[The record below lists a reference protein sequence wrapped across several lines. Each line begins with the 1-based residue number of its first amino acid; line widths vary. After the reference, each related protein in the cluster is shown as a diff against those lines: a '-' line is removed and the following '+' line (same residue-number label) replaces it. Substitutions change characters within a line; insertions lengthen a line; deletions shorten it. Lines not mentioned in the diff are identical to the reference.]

1 MAHMINKMAY
11 VGKTPWHGLGS
22 RLTDGE
28 SFEVWTKEAGLDF
41 EVERAAVQ
49 FMTANGLCSHE
60 SREVLYRNDNMKE
73 LGIVS
78 KGYKIVQPEEVIHFF
93 KDLSDKAG
101 FKLETAGSLQAGQ
114 RVWAMAKV
122 ADGFNVIGKDRVE
135 PYVLMTT
142 SFDGSTAT
150 VAKLTAI
157 RVVCN
162 NTLTLSLKNNEA
174 SVVRVPHNSMWDAQ
188 SAKVELGLIDE
199 SWAQY
204 EEIAKRMASCDMFAR
219 EADEILCDVL
229 KGEDAEDVRK
239 SAAYQKIMDLFYN
252 NKTIG
257 AELTEGRTVW
267 SFTNAVTE
275 YYDHVAGRLQDNRIR
290 NAWYGAGNAAK
301 MKVWAKAAE
310 LVA

>member
-11 VGKTPWHGLGS
+11 VGETPWHGLGS
-22 RLTDGE
+22 KLTAGE
-28 SFEVWTKEAGLDF
+28 SFEVWKREAGLDF
-41 EVERAAVQ
+41 HVERSA
-49 FMTANGLCSHE
+49 MTYMHKSQVREHP
-60 SREVLYRNDNMKE
+60 SREVLLRNDNGDS
-73 LGIVS
+73 LGIVG

-93 KDLSDKAG
+93 KDLADKG
-101 FKLETAGSLQAGQ
+101 SFSLETAGSLQDGQ
-114 RVWAMAKV
+114 RVWAMAKIN
-122 ADGFNVIGKDRVE
+122 DGFNVIGKDRVV
-135 PYVLMTT
+135 PYLLMTT

-162 NTLTLSLKNNEA
+162 NTLTLSLKNNEP
-174 SVVRVPHNSMWDAQ
+174 SVVRVPHNSIWDAE
-188 SAKVELGLIDE
+188 SAKVELGLIEE
-199 SWAQY
+199 SLSEY
-204 EEIAKRMASCDMFAR
+204 EEIAKRMAGCEMFAR

-229 KGEDAEDVRK
+229 KGESAEDVRK
-239 SAAYQKIMDLFYN
+239 SAAYSKIMDLFYN
-252 NKTIG
+252 EKAIG

-275 YYDHVAGRLQDNRIR
+275 YYDHIAGRLQDTRIR
-290 NAWYGAGNAAK
+290 SAWYGAGNAAK